1 MNVDIVVVIAKTKTI
16 ICAMV
21 MLAILTIYMQRKMT
35 MDDNKYLLQVL
46 ENLYLNVLE
55 DVPDNYY
62 TKHLQ
67 CAMDDAWEIL
77 CAEGVL
83 KDE

>member
-1 MNVDIVVVIAKTKTI
+1 MS
-16 ICAMV
+16 
-21 MLAILTIYMQRKMT
+21 
-35 MDDNKYLLQVL
+35 DNKYLLQIL

-55 DVPDNYY
+55 DVPDTYY
-62 TKHLQ
+62 TKHLR

-77 CAEGVL
+77 CVEASK

>member
-1 MNVDIVVVIAKTKTI
+1 MS
-16 ICAMV
+16 
-21 MLAILTIYMQRKMT
+21 
-35 MDDNKYLLQVL
+35 DNKYLLQIL

-67 CAMDDAWEIL
+67 DAMDDAWEIL
-77 CAEGVL
+77 CGEGVL